1 MFSDK
6 KNNSGPFYLTLKEYD
21 AFIFDLDG
29 VITKTAKIHAAVWK
43 QMFDEYLKENSSSGQ
58 GFVPFDIDDDYRTY
72 VDGKPRYEGV
82 KSFLESRGIE
92 LPFGSPDDPPD
103 KETICGLGNRKN
115 QLFHEKLEKNGVETY
130 ENAVELIHRIKN
142 LHLKTAVVSS
152 SKNCSAVLKAA
163 GLVGVFDV
171 QVDGIISEKM
181 NLKGKPHPDIFLEAA
196 KRLNSEIKKSVV
208 VEDALAGVE
217 AGSRGGFGCVIGV
230 DRTGRGSD
238 LKDKGADIVVSDLS
252 WIILTEKEQ
261 KSVPEHEKDLPNILE
276 NMDKIHGFLKEKQPA
291 FFLDYDGT
299 LTPIVRRPEDAVMSE
314 KMRSVISE
322 LSGLCPLAVISGRD
336 LNDVRS
342 LIKIDDIFYAGS
354 HGFDIAGP
362 DDWHTENQRGQ
373 EFLPVLE
380 TAETEIKE
388 RLKDIPGARMERK
401 KLSIAA
407 HYREVPEDKADLVEK
422 AVDEVLAKHPEL
434 RKGYGKKVYEMQ
446 PDIDWDK
453 GKALL
458 WLLKKLDLDSPEV
471 LPFYIGDDV
480 TDEDAFAVLI
490 KKGIGIVVSDEK
502 RSSKA
507 NYKLK
512 DPSEVLVFLKKIIAI
527 LKGENSNA

>member
-1 MFSDK
+1 MK
-6 KNNSGPFYLTLKEYD
+6 QPICCRG
-21 AFIFDLDG
+21 AIFDLDG
-29 VITKTAKIHAAVWK
+29 VITQTAKVHAAVWK
-43 QMFDEYLKENSSSGQ
+43 QMFDEYLKDKSSSGQ
-58 GFVPFDIDDDYRTY
+58 DFVPFDIDDDYRKY

-92 LPFGSPDDPPD
+92 LPFGSPDDSPD

-115 QLFHEKLEKNGVETY
+115 QLFHENLEKKGVETY
-130 ENAVELIHRIKN
+130 ENAVDLIHRIKDR
-142 LHLKTAVVSS
+142 HLKTAIVSS

-163 GLVGVFDV
+163 GLEGEFDV
-171 QVDGIISEKM
+171 QVDGIISERM
-181 NLKGKPHPDIFLEAA
+181 GLKGKPHPDIFIEAA

-217 AGSRGGFGCVIGV
+217 AGRRGGFGCVIGV

-252 WIILTEKEQ
+252 RIILTEEEKKFVQ
-261 KSVPEHEKDLPNILE
+261 KQDKDLPSVME
-276 NMDKIHGFLKEKQPA
+276 NMDKIRSFLKDKQAA

-314 KMRSVISE
+314 KMRSAVSE

-342 LIKIDDIFYAGS
+342 LIKVDDIFYAGS

-362 DDWHTENQRGQ
+362 DDWHTENQQGQ

-380 TAETEIKE
+380 TTEKEIKE
-388 RLKDIPGARMERK
+388 RLKDIPGARVERK
-401 KLSIAA
+401 KFSIAA
-407 HYREVPEDKADLVEK
+407 HYREVPDDKADLVEK
-422 AVDEVLAKHPEL
+422 AVDEVLVKHPEL

-453 GKALL
+453 GRALL

-480 TDEDAFAVLI
+480 TDEDAFAVL
-490 KKGIGIVVSDEK
+490 KNKGIGIVVSDDK
-502 RSSKA
+502 LPSKA